1 LERSVGRIAP
11 VEEGEVRGGETEVFE
26 ETSGWVTTAVAART
40 LRVTPRTVR
49 IYIQQGRLEA
59 RSEGEGVRKSWLVS
73 ADSLRGLRE
82 RREASERGRRGVR
95 SSYPAESTAE
105 DLFLEIAN
113 RLEVR
118 AAEAGGLRIRLE
130 ISERTRSILEE
141 ERRRLADDLE
151 RERERAERG
160 EQALRE
166 AQQEVER
173 LTADLGEARQEVLRL
188 RAELEQ
194 GKGFF
199 RRRRPG
205 A

>member
-1 LERSVGRIAP
+1 VGRIPP
-11 VEEGEVRGGETEVFE
+11 VEESDVRGEETEVDE
-26 ETSGWVTTAVAART
+26 ETSGWVTTSVAARA

-49 IYIQQGRLEA
+49 IYIEQGRLEA
-59 RSEGEGVRKSWLVS
+59 RSEGEGVRKTWLVS
-73 ADSLRGLRE
+73 AGSLRALRE
-82 RREASERGRRGVR
+82 RREASERSRRGVR
-95 SSYPAESTAE
+95 GSYPVESTAE

-118 AAEAGGLRIRLE
+118 AAEAGELRIRLE

-141 ERRRLADDLE
+141 ERQRMADDLK

-160 EQALRE
+160 EQAVRE
-166 AQQEVER
+166 ARQEVER
-173 LTADLGEARQEVLRL
+173 LTAELGETRQEAQQL

-194 GKGFF
+194 GMGFF

-205 A
+205 G